1 MNSHRHTGR
10 KKQCMVRFET
20 MNSHYR
26 HTGRTRER
34 SKKEMDGNGYDEMM
48 KELEKELQKE
58 ETMDQ
63 NNSVQGAFDSVEIQ
77 NKDGKVVQ
85 IMGDKSIV
93 LDF

>member
-1 MNSHRHTGR
+1 
-10 KKQCMVRFET
+10 
-20 MNSHYR
+20 
-26 HTGRTRER
+26 
-34 SKKEMDGNGYDEMM
+34 MDGNGNNEMM
-48 KELEKELQKE
+48 KELEKERQKE

>member
-1 MNSHRHTGR
+1 
-10 KKQCMVRFET
+10 
-20 MNSHYR
+20 
-26 HTGRTRER
+26 
-34 SKKEMDGNGYDEMM
+34 MDGNGYDEMM

-58 ETMDQ
+58 ETMEQ
-63 NNSVQGAFDSVEIQ
+63 NNNVQGAFDSVEIQ

>member
-1 MNSHRHTGR
+1 
-10 KKQCMVRFET
+10 
-20 MNSHYR
+20 
-26 HTGRTRER
+26 
-34 SKKEMDGNGYDEMM
+34 MDGNGNNEMM
-48 KELEKELQKE
+48 KELEKEE

>member
-10 KKQCMVRFET
+10 KKQCMVPFET

>member
-1 MNSHRHTGR
+1 
-10 KKQCMVRFET
+10 
-20 MNSHYR
+20 
-26 HTGRTRER
+26 
-34 SKKEMDGNGYDEMM
+34 MDGNGYDEMM

-58 ETMDQ
+58 ETMEQ

-85 IMGDKSIV
+85 IIGDKSIV